1 MSLGREKSFL
11 VQGLADSSHVRLRI
25 LIAEFTSERNE
36 MSEPVYTFRL
46 ATPDD
51 AAALQ
56 AIYAPYVETT
66 VTFEYD
72 VPTVEEFRQR
82 IVDRVGVYPYIVCEE
97 DGAPVGYAYAS
108 RLYER
113 AAYAW
118 AAELSVYFAPD
129 HRGRG
134 MGAKIYAK
142 LIELLKM
149 QGVRTVHGKVTYPN
163 PASDRL
169 HERMEFKLMAT
180 LDNVGFKNGAWRS
193 INHWQKNIGDFEGA
207 PSPVVPIAQLDKAK
221 VQEVLNA

>member
-1 MSLGREKSFL
+1 MP
-11 VQGLADSSHVRLRI
+11 
-25 LIAEFTSERNE
+25 
-36 MSEPVYTFRL
+36 EPVYVFRL

-72 VPTVEEFRQR
+72 VPTVEEFRRR
-82 IVDRVGVYPYIVCEE
+82 IEDRVDMYPYIVCEE
-97 DGAPVGYAYAS
+97 DGEPIGYAYAS

-118 AAELSVYFAPD
+118 AVELSVYFACD

-134 MGAKIYAK
+134 MGAQIYAK
-142 LIELLKM
+142 LIELLRL

-169 HERMEFKLMAT
+169 HNRMGFKLMAT
-180 LDNVGFKNGAWRS
+180 LENVGFKNGEWRS
-193 INHWQKNIGDFEGA
+193 INHWQKNIGDFDGA
-207 PSPVVPIAQLDKAK
+207 PEPVVPISQLDQAK
-221 VQEVLNA
+221 VKEILEA